1 MYKDNDKESR
11 IREKLEKS
19 VSNNLY
25 LHIKEMKKKTKWYM
39 KPFYAIKGFKT
50 TIFHAGL
57 YGLFAYLI
65 ESSSP
70 VWMPTVLGIVF
81 LIVTLAI
88 IMVIEDKKD
97 TETATRYLKNLV
109 FTNLGDKYYEYLD
122 ECLKTGLSLTSIKS
136 LSKDITMEEFQY
148 YLEAKNGEITY
159 YNVFPDYISSLKKE
173 IKQNIKYEKNK
184 HTIKEKKEKGN
195 ELLKMIYEEMEHK

>member
-1 MYKDNDKESR
+1 MYRDNDKESR
-11 IREKLEKS
+11 IREKLERS
-19 VSNNLY
+19 VRNNLY
-25 LHIKEMKKKTKWYM
+25 LHIKEMKNKTKWYM
-39 KPFYAIKGFKT
+39 KPLYFIKGFKT
-50 TIFHAGL
+50 TLFHIGL

-65 ESSSP
+65 ASSSP

-148 YLEAKNGEITY
+148 YLEDKNGEITY

-195 ELLKMIYEEMEHK
+195 ELLKMVYEEMEHK

>member
-70 VWMPTVLGIVF
+70 IWMPVVLFIV
-81 LIVTLAI
+81 LLVTTMAALL
-88 IMVIEDKKD
+88 VIEEKED
-97 TETATRYLKNLV
+97 TKTATRYLKNLV
-109 FTNLGDKYYEYLD
+109 FANLDERYYKYLD
-122 ECLKTGLSLTSIKS
+122 ECLKTSLSLESIKS
-136 LSKDITMEEFQY
+136 LSKDITMDEFQY

-159 YNVFPDYISSLKKE
+159 YNVFPDSVSSLQKE
-173 IKQNIKYEKNK
+173 IKQNRKYEKNK
-184 HTIKEKKEKGN
+184 NTLKEKKEKGN
-195 ELLKMIYEEMEHK
+195 ELLKMIYEEMER